1 MKKIKEVSKI
11 AGVSR
16 RTLQYYDDA
25 GILST
30 ERTENNH
37 RVYHSCELEKIW
49 QILIYKEMAFEL
61 SEIKKLLQLSEEQ
74 KKKYLIRQREKIQRQ
89 MINLK
94 VQMRVIAF
102 VQVNGFPPKPDKN
115 CGKTYVKSMEE
126 LRECMKKEV
135 LKEEKDIEQK
145 EYFLP

>member
-25 GILST
+25 GILSA

-102 VQVNGFPPKPDKN
+102 VQVNGFPPKPI
-115 CGKTYVKSMEE
+115 KTV
-126 LRECMKKEV
+126 
-135 LKEEKDIEQK
+135 EKRM
-145 EYFLP
+145 